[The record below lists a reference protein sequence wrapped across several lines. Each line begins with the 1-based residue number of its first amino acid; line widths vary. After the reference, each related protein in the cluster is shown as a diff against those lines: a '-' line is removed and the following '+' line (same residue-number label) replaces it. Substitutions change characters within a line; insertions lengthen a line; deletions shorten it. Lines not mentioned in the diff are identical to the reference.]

1 MAALS
6 GKVAIVTGASSGI
19 GRAIAERLAED
30 GALVVVNFRESQ
42 DKAQA
47 VVAGIQGKG
56 GKSVALQA
64 DVSVVAE
71 ARRLI
76 RETVAQFGRL
86 DILVNNAGKFV
97 PKPFADTTEA
107 DFDALMNLHAKG
119 PYFAMQEAAK
129 VLSEQGRIVNISS
142 AGTHLHYY
150 GATAYLGSRGA
161 LEQFTQG
168 VAQELAPRGITVNTV
183 APGFTDTGILTDTYK
198 QMGIEASPFK
208 RLGTPQDIAEVV
220 AFLVS
225 EQARWVTGQTI
236 QAGGGIVM

>member
-1 MAALS
+1 M
-6 GKVAIVTGASSGI
+6 
-19 GRAIAERLAED
+19 
-30 GALVVVNFRESQ
+30 
-42 DKAQA
+42 
-47 VVAGIQGKG
+47 
-56 GKSVALQA
+56 
-64 DVSVVAE
+64 VAE

-86 DILVNNAGKFV
+86 DILVNNAGKFM
-97 PKPFADTTEA
+97 PKPLAETTEA
-107 DFDALMNLHAKG
+107 DFDAMMNLHAKG

-129 VLSEQGRIVNISS
+129 VLKEQGRIVNISS
-142 AGTHLHYY
+142 AGTKLRYY

-168 VAQELAPRGITVNTV
+168 IAQELAPRGITVNTV
-183 APGFTDTGILTDTYK
+183 APGFTDTGILTDAYK
-198 QMGIEASPFK
+198 KMGLDASPFK

-236 QAGGGIVM
+236 QAGGGVVM